1 MLKMMQSES
10 SKDWSLQE
18 ILSACDWSDQAV
30 AVGAGLGLSNTGLV
44 VMEENVENLVKL
56 FSFLDHLFVDAPQV
70 LATTSDI

>member
-18 ILSACDWSDQAV
+18 ILSACDWNDQAV

-44 VMEENVENLVKL
+44 EVEENVETLVKL
-56 FSFLDHLFVDAPQV
+56 S
-70 LATTSDI
+70 S